1 MSCQTQGTAYLQ
13 IIYTCR
19 VFRYDIKN
27 FTQIYLCLIF
37 TNRIMFCLICPNI
50 SLLKKGSNVQI
61 LVIPPHFGMCSKV
74 RFFPICSLNICYI
87 NIRKTEY
94 SVPTYMF
101 MVCFLPFKF
110 TALIS
115 SPSLLLWL
123 KLIPYSGS

>member
-13 IIYTCR
+13 IMYTCR

-37 TNRIMFCLICPNI
+37 TNRIMFCLICPDI

-61 LVIPPHFGMCSKV
+61 LVIPPHFGMCSKA
-74 RFFPICSLNICYI
+74 RFFPICSLNICYA
-87 NIRKTEY
+87 NIRKNRTFSPNVYVYGVFSTIPY
-94 SVPTYMF
+94 S
-101 MVCFLPFKF
+101 KF

-123 KLIPYSGS
+123 